1 MYVVKQI
8 IEEHG
13 GNICLTSS
21 SGHGTVFLIKL
32 PVAKPLSNDNGRKS

>member
-13 GNICLTSS
+13 GAITIRSS
-21 SGHGTVFLIKL
+21 SSQGTVFLFNCPFRRSDVNRTVK
-32 PVAKPLSNDNGRKS
+32 